1 MRNLLLGLIIMLP
14 MLCACSTRHKP
25 EKKTNVD
32 HSGYSIPSNET
43 SVSKML
49 EKWPAP
55 SQAAAKSMMDKYGIP
70 ALISNEMFIW
80 YHTGPFK
87 RTVVSSEDVAH
98 SFPLPHSDVLQQTI
112 SYRVPMDKTR
122 ALSELDGSLLVD
134 RTKGELTARSDKE
147 EMNFLVINLADQVV
161 RGDMDVTEARQEY
174 ARSAYA
180 FSSGMTNRNLTGI
193 NFKLEGDTRD
203 PDQQFL
209 QAQEDVEAVE
219 RTMKKKN

>member
-1 MRNLLLGLIIMLP
+1 MKNLLLSLVIVLP
-14 MLCACSTRHKP
+14 MLSACSTRHKP
-25 EKKTNVD
+25 DKKTNVD
-32 HSGYSIPSNET
+32 HSGYTIPRDES
-43 SVSKML
+43 SVSQML
-49 EKWPAP
+49 KNWPAP

-70 ALISNEMFIW
+70 SLVSNEMFIW

-87 RTVVSSEDVAH
+87 RTVVSSEDVPH

-147 EMNFLVINLADQVV
+147 EMNYLVINLADQIV
-161 RGDMDVTEARQEY
+161 RGNMDVTEARQEY

-180 FSSGMTNRNLTGI
+180 FSSGMTNKNLTGI

-203 PDQQFL
+203 LDQQFL
-209 QAQEDVEAVE
+209 QAQEDVDAVE
-219 RTMKKKN
+219 KTMKKKN